1 MDKALIRRRFS
12 KAAATYAERA
22 DVQREIARRM
32 ARLVRTYVP
41 VSERKKVVEVGCGT
55 GTFTRDF
62 LRHERPERM
71 WLNDLCP
78 EMEVPLKDVLRENVS
93 FLPGDAET
101 VDFPDGQ
108 DLFVSCSAIQWFE
121 HPEEFFVKC
130 HARLREGGYWA
141 FSTFGP
147 RNMEEVAALTSATL
161 PYRSQAEL
169 RRELERIYRVL
180 YSRED
185 LIRLTFASP
194 MEVLKHL
201 KETGVTG
208 IGGRTW
214 TRQSLAE
221 FCRRYEQRYPSPE
234 GGVLL
239 TYHPIYMIA
248 KK

>member
-93 FLPGDAET
+93 FLPGMRKRWISPT
-101 VDFPDGQ
+101 VRIC
-108 DLFVSCSAIQWFE
+108 SCLVR
-121 HPEEFFVKC
+121 P
-130 HARLREGGYWA
+130 
-141 FSTFGP
+141 FSGLSIP
-147 RNMEEVAALTSATL
+147 RSFL
-161 PYRSQAEL
+161 
-169 RRELERIYRVL
+169 
-180 YSRED
+180 
-185 LIRLTFASP
+185 
-194 MEVLKHL
+194 
-201 KETGVTG
+201 
-208 IGGRTW
+208 
-214 TRQSLAE
+214 
-221 FCRRYEQRYPSPE
+221 
-234 GGVLL
+234 
-239 TYHPIYMIA
+239 
-248 KK
+248 

>member
-1 MDKALIRRRFS
+1 M
-12 KAAATYAERA
+12 
-22 DVQREIARRM
+22 
-32 ARLVRTYVP
+32 
-41 VSERKKVVEVGCGT
+41 
-55 GTFTRDF
+55 
-62 LRHERPERM
+62 
-71 WLNDLCP
+71 
-78 EMEVPLKDVLRENVS
+78 
-93 FLPGDAET
+93 
-101 VDFPDGQ
+101 
-108 DLFVSCSAIQWFE
+108 
-121 HPEEFFVKC
+121 
-130 HARLREGGYWA
+130 
-141 FSTFGP
+141 
-147 RNMEEVAALTSATL
+147 TSATL
-161 PYRSQAEL
+161 PYRSQVEL
-169 RRELERIYRVL
+169 RRELERNYRVL

-208 IGGRTW
+208 IGSRTW